1 MSRLVFGLQPVREA
15 IRVHGARLERVVIEQ
30 SASPKIE
37 ALGRFAEGRGIQ
49 VETMSRGELDRQTGG
64 GRHQGAV
71 AIAPDLR
78 LRSLADLPIEPT
90 SIIVVLDGIM
100 DPQNFGAIV
109 RSSVALGATAI
120 MWPEHA
126 SAPLS
131 PAMFRA
137 SAGAIEHAALCRV
150 ASLPEALRSLAERG
164 VTVIALDA
172 QGQTTLGALTLS
184 GPVAV
189 VIGAEDKGARRT
201 VLRACHHVAR
211 LPMAGPIGSL
221 NASVAGALAL
231 YEILRQR
238 QTEAPSSS
246 DASSSEALG
255 SDEV

>member
-1 MSRLVFGLQPVREA
+1 MSRVIYGLQPVREA
-15 IRVHGARLERVVIEQ
+15 IRAHGANLVRVVIEHNP
-30 SASPKIE
+30 SPKLE
-37 ALGRFAEGRGIQ
+37 ALGRFAEGRGVR
-49 VETMSRGELDRQTGG
+49 VEMMSRAELDRQTNG
-64 GRHQGAV
+64 GRHQGTL
-71 AIAPDLR
+71 AIAPDLKIHA
-78 LRSLADLPIEPT
+78 LRELTIEPT

-109 RSSVALGATAI
+109 RSSVALGAKAI
-120 MWPEHA
+120 VWPEHS

-137 SAGAIEHAALCRV
+137 SAGAIEHAMLCRV
-150 ASLPEALRSLAERG
+150 SSLPESLRDLADRG

-172 QGQTTLGALTLS
+172 QGQTTLGELSLS

-189 VIGAEDKGARRT
+189 VIGAEDKGARRA
-201 VLRACHHVAR
+201 VLRACQHVAR

-238 QTEAPSSS
+238 QGAASADVAPAPSG
-246 DASSSEALG
+246 EA
-255 SDEV
+255 